1 MVLRTTR
8 GPHSSPHPS
17 APSFRPFLPT
27 TTPLP
32 PSPSIMPS
40 ILATKDDPKPNGD
53 PQYIETVVP
62 GLLGVQDD
70 LIVADGE
77 DEIHP
82 FVWLLSL
89 VAGISGFLYGWD
101 TAVVGGALGN
111 IGDALGHTLDSVEQE
126 WAVASLSA
134 GAILGT
140 LIGGTFSDK
149 IGRKAVLVI
158 GDVLFTIGGILI
170 CASYSLEQ
178 FIVGR
183 ILMGGGAGIA
193 AVVCA
198 VYLGEVAPANF
209 RGRIVA
215 VQSVMITGGQ
225 LAAYAVSAGLN
236 NVHNGWRILFAL
248 SLPFAI
254 GQGIGMH
261 WLPETP
267 RFAVLSG
274 RTADAEATLAR
285 IYPKATPEQ
294 LQLKLKAIA
303 LATDVSTLLKKKH
316 PSLIGRIYAVCSTPR
331 YLRCTVCAAVVFLGQ
346 QLSGWNSFLY
356 YSNKLFGAAGFH
368 NTSAIGILVAGINVI
383 FTIVSMFSMDRIGRR
398 RMFLL
403 GVPLMTIALA
413 IAAVAFHFM
422 TLGTGNKLLDDVDY
436 PQKWVGLMLGMMC
449 LFIVG
454 YAPSLGTIAYTTIEL
469 IPLEVRGI
477 GSAIAVAFQWGGNLI
492 ISATFLSLLNALGPA
507 GTYGFFSGLCFLTFV
522 FIFFCYPESAGL
534 TLEETGTLFVD
545 GFGVRKADRMRQ
557 AKRQTTGRDLEAE
570 GSVAADSKF

>member
-1 MVLRTTR
+1 M
-8 GPHSSPHPS
+8 
-17 APSFRPFLPT
+17 
-27 TTPLP
+27 P
-32 PSPSIMPS
+32 PV
-40 ILATKDDPKPNGD
+40 LATKAAEKPNGE
-53 PQYIETVVP
+53 PQYLEQVHP
-62 GLLGVQDD
+62 GVLAISDE

-77 DEIHP
+77 NEITK
-82 FVWLLSL
+82 FVWLLSF
-89 VAGISGFLYGWD
+89 VAGLSGFLYGWD

-111 IGDALGHTLDSVEQE
+111 IGDDLGHTLNHVEQE

-134 GAILGT
+134 GAIVGT

-158 GDVLFTIGGILI
+158 GDLLFTVGGILI
-170 CASYSLEQ
+170 CASYSLAQ

-183 ILMGGGAGIA
+183 IFMGGGAGIA

-225 LAAYAVSAGLN
+225 LAAYAVSAGCE

-267 RFAVLSG
+267 RFAVLTG
-274 RTADAEATLAR
+274 NLDDAEATLAR
-285 IYPKATPEQ
+285 IYPKATGEQ

-303 LATDVSTLLKKKH
+303 LATEVSTSLKKRY
-316 PSLIGRIYAVCSTPR
+316 PTLLGRVWAVCSTPQ
-331 YLRCTVCAAVVFLGQ
+331 YLRCTACAAVVFLGQ

-356 YSNKLFGAAGFH
+356 YSNTLFSAAGFD
-368 NTSAIGILVAGINVI
+368 NTSAVGILVAGINCI
-383 FTIVSMFSMDRIGRR
+383 FTIVSMFVMDRVGRR
-398 RMFLL
+398 RMFLI
-403 GVPLMTIALA
+403 GVPIMVIALV
-413 IAAVAFHFM
+413 IASIAFNQM
-422 TLGTGNKLLDDVDY
+422 TASTGGKLLDGVDY

-477 GSAIAVAFQWGGNLI
+477 GSSIAVAFQWAGNLI
-492 ISATFLSLLNALGPA
+492 ISSTFLSLLNAIGPA
-507 GTYGFFSGLCFLTFV
+507 GTYGFFAGLCFLTF
-522 FIFFCYPESAGL
+522 IWIYLCYPESAGL
-534 TLEETGTLFVD
+534 SLEETGTLFLGGPGSGGFLG
-545 GFGVRKADRMRQ
+545 GFGVRKADRLRRAKQQAVMR
-557 AKRQTTGRDLEAE
+557 E
-570 GSVAADSKF
+570 GDAADEEASAGGKL